1 MRSRSWAASCIQS
14 RSRGALTRKSQTQQQ
29 RAAAKIQ
36 ALRRGQKARRAT
48 DTIALALKTAGEE
61 AAAAA
66 MVAVQAVRRELAT
79 ALTSRAPPVLPLG
92 LRRPASAAELR
103 PNPSAARITRHAAK
117 SQPQWR
123 VAEAPTSPPFQR
135 DLLTNLVSMAQK
147 GQLPQLAHEAPS
159 IPNWRRTAILGRRR
173 HRSLFIQGRTPPS
186 TPPSTPTITPT
197 STPPKANFGWPRPA
211 GLSAPPTP
219 AR

>member
-92 LRRPASAAELR
+92 LRRPASAAEL
-103 PNPSAARITRHAAK
+103 SK
-117 SQPQWR
+117 
-123 VAEAPTSPPFQR
+123 
-135 DLLTNLVSMAQK
+135 
-147 GQLPQLAHEAPS
+147 
-159 IPNWRRTAILGRRR
+159 
-173 HRSLFIQGRTPPS
+173 
-186 TPPSTPTITPT
+186 
-197 STPPKANFGWPRPA
+197 
-211 GLSAPPTP
+211 
-219 AR
+219 